1 MDGRGLQVEEL
12 GGWRWWWERKGGGD
26 GRKQESAATQAW
38 WTVNE
43 PGVTCLHSAASPPA
57 QESKINLLTQHF
69 CGLCYYYLLWL
80 PCLCVTAQLLPY
92 MELICHDTVKA
103 GFVAGLYFSLLMV
116 IESSEYKR
124 GKNRH
129 PLLKDKPA

>member
-1 MDGRGLQVEEL
+1 MAEGCRL
-12 GGWRWWWERKGGGD
+12 RSSAGGGGG
-26 GRKQESAATQAW
+26 GRERVEVVGENRRTRPLRHGGQR
-38 WTVNE
+38 
-43 PGVTCLHSAASPPA
+43 ASPVLPA
-57 QESKINLLTQHF
+57 STRPPAVSPKINLLTEHF
-69 CGLCYYYLLWL
+69 CGLCYYYPLWL

-92 MELICHDTVKA
+92 MELICHNTVKA
-103 GFVAGLYFSLLMV
+103 GFVAGLSLLMV